1 VVLTAD
7 ERAEL
12 ERLQA
17 KDAEP
22 EPQPKT
28 LLVRIGDEAL
38 NVLKQLVSVH
48 AHQVAPE
55 VGQEIGRALD
65 SATDAGPD
73 PEPEPEPE
81 APAAEDQPQ
90 SGAADGAADASPT
103 PIGDVSAAAVGIDQS
118 AQEG

>member
-1 VVLTAD
+1 MVLTAD

-65 SATDAGPD
+65 SATDAEA
-73 PEPEPEPE
+73 EPEP
-81 APAAEDQPQ
+81 DQPQ
-90 SGAADGAADASPT
+90 SGADGPGPADASLT
-103 PIGDVSAAAVGIDQS
+103 PIGDAPAAAVGIDPP
-118 AQEG
+118 QEG